1 MTAHQS
7 RPSSPGRAQSSTRR
21 SKGSR
26 RHRPQ
31 GEGGSARFAA
41 GRIVPKERLRDL
53 VFVTLRLRAIYGAA
67 ITAELA
73 LRQQAAEQDSEI
85 SACLRFGVCDPI
97 SDQIQALEHFIR
109 LSNARGPRDKP

>member
-1 MTAHQS
+1 MAAHQS
-7 RPSSPGRAQSSTRR
+7 RPSRPGRAQSSAGR
-21 SKGSR
+21 SEGGR

-31 GEGGSARFAA
+31 GGPARFAA
-41 GRIVPKERLRDL
+41 GRIVRKERLRDL
-53 VFVTLRLRAIYGAA
+53 VFMTLRLRAIYGAA

-109 LSNARGPRDKP
+109 LSNARGPRAKP